1 MPQSLACIYIHLIFS
16 TKSRVPVLHDGVR
29 DSLHRYLAVIL
40 KESRCQVTLINSV
53 EDHVHIL
60 FQLGR
65 TASISEVVEEVKK
78 HSSRWLKPRDVV
90 LAQFAWQ
97 AGYGAFS
104 VSQKDLPSVVRY
116 IADQEEHHRKATFQE
131 EFLAILVEHNVE
143 YDERY
148 VWD

>member
-1 MPQSLACIYIHLIFS
+1 MPQSLACVYIHLTFS

-53 EDHVHIL
+53 EDHVHVL

-65 TASISEVVEEVKK
+65 TASISDVVEEVKK
-78 HSSRWLKPRDVV
+78 HSSRWLKPRGVE

-104 VSQKDLPSVVRY
+104 VSQKEVPSVVRY
-116 IADQEEHHRKATFQE
+116 IADQEEHHRNATFQE
-131 EFLAILVEHNVE
+131 EYLAILNEHNVE